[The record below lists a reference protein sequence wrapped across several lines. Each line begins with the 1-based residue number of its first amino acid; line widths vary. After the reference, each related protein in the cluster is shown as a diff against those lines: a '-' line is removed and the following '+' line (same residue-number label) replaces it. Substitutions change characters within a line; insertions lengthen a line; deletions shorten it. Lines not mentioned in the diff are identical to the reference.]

1 MQYNLVH
8 PLNYNQNE
16 AQNMLLH
23 NVGALPAGAV
33 EGQVAYQS
41 VIKKPYFYN
50 GTSWQPFEGIDS
62 YVTSATFNTV
72 DGVLALGRN
81 NGLGNITVDLDG
93 RYLTENQNISLT
105 GHITGS
111 GTSAITTSL
120 HPSAVTSQPD
130 ITVTDNYPTGTTY
143 FLTTQDGVLKKYSS
157 ATLQDYINGAISSS
171 GYVDAYTVTTN
182 TVIGGASVTHF
193 LGTTATDYTQTYS
206 ILGTSG
212 EVEVTNV
219 GNDIQIGLPSD
230 VNIGNNLV
238 VGGNLIV
245 QGTTTTI
252 NSEIVNI
259 ADSIITLNSDY
270 TGSTPTENAG
280 IEVERGTVI
289 NTSLLWNESTDRWTF
304 TNDGTTFYNIPLP
317 NEYTNYYPST
327 QPVLNLGTGTKFV
340 KTLVTNS
347 LGQVTGGTDAELPVG
362 STSTVGIVELAD
374 NAEHLTGTSTS
385 LAATPGG
392 VAAMI
397 AQSTTNNKFVTTITP
412 VSGSTTN
419 ILHNLNTED
428 IHVTILNTATKEF
441 ILAPWKVVDANN
453 IQVGVGNNPIGSLTV
468 KIFK

>member
-1 MQYNLVH
+1 MEYNLVH

-23 NVGALPAGAV
+23 NLGALPAGAV

-41 VIKKPYFYN
+41 VIKKPYYYN

-130 ITVTDNYPTGTTY
+130 ITVVGNYPTGTTY

-157 ATLQDYINGAISSS
+157 STLQAYITGAINAS
-171 GYVDAYTVTTN
+171 GYVDAYTVTTA
-182 TVIGGASVTHF
+182 TVAGGASVTHF
-193 LGTTATDYTQTYS
+193 LGTTATDYSQSYN
-206 ILGTSG
+206 ILGTSQ
-212 EVEVTNV
+212 EVEVTKV
-219 GNDIQIGLPSD
+219 GADIVVGLPSD

-238 VGGNLIV
+238 VGGNLTV
-245 QGTTTTI
+245 QGTTTTV
-252 NSEIVNI
+252 NSEVVNI

-270 TGSTPTENAG
+270 TGSAPTENAG
-280 IEVERGTVI
+280 IEIERGTLDNVSI
-289 NTSLLWNESTDRWTF
+289 LWNESTDRWTF
-304 TNDGTTFYNIPLP
+304 SNDGLAFYNIPLP
-317 NEYTNYYPST
+317 SEYNNYYPST
-327 QPVLNLGTGTKFV
+327 QPVLNLGTGTKFI
-340 KTLVTNS
+340 KTLITNS
-347 LGQVTGGTDAELPVG
+347 LGQVTGATDAELPV
-362 STSTVGIVELAD
+362 STTSTIGIVELAD
-374 NAEHLTGTSTS
+374 NAEHLAGTATN

-397 AQSTTNNKFVTTITP
+397 TQAITSNKYVTIITP
-412 VSGSTTN
+412 ASGATTN
-419 ILHNLNTED
+419 ILHGLNTED
-428 IHVTILNTATKEF
+428 ITVTILNTATKEF
-441 ILAPWKVVDANN
+441 VLAPWKIIDANN